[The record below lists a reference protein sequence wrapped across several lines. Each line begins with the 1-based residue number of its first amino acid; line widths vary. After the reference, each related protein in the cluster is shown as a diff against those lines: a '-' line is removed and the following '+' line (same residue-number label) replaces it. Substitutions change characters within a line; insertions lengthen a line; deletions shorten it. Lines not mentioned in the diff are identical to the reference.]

1 MTQEGIHGN
10 EQQPNA
16 DHDAM
21 LPFTRFTIGAGDYT
35 PGYLRVGLQS
45 TWAHRLALPVL
56 FYSPAQFLFWR
67 ERPEAGHDRPELKY
81 WEHIPTVWD
90 DTKVIDGAIGEY
102 IIMARRSGAMW
113 YVGGITNTNARSV
126 VLNCSF
132 LTPGKQYKATIYTD
146 DVLSDDKVTIET
158 KSVSC
163 KDKLTFNLKS
173 SGGFALKIE

>member
-1 MTQEGIHGN
+1 M
-10 EQQPNA
+10 
-16 DHDAM
+16 
-21 LPFTRFTIGAGDYT
+21 
-35 PGYLRVGLQS
+35 
-45 TWAHRLALPVL
+45 
-56 FYSPAQFLFWR
+56 
-67 ERPEAGHDRPELKY
+67 
-81 WEHIPTVWD
+81 D